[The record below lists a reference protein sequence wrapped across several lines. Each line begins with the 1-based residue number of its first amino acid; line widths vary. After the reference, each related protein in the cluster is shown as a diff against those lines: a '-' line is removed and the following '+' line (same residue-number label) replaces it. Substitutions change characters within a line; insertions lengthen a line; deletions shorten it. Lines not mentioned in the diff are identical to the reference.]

1 MSSEISY
8 AGTGPHEISTIDR
21 SRLVFGT
28 DEEKAL
34 VNAITTIFP
43 NSNHMLCKRHLYQ
56 NAKQKLVDDC
66 VDKAD
71 RQDL

>member
-1 MSSEISY
+1 MHDGGLYLY
-8 AGTGPHEISTIDR
+8 AYR
-21 SRLVFGT
+21 SWLVFGT

-43 NSNHMLCKRHLYQ
+43 NSNHMLCKRHLYL

>member
-1 MSSEISY
+1 MHDGGLYLY
-8 AGTGPHEISTIDR
+8 AYR

-34 VNAITTIFP
+34 VNAITTSFP
-43 NSNHMLCKRHLYQ
+43 NSNHMLCKRHLYL